1 MIAELSWLTIFIII
15 IIILQRP
22 TKKGHY
28 AVRPG
33 VEGFFI
39 TCDGGREN
47 QARNEA
53 INLLDKVSALLC
65 NTLMCI

>member
-1 MIAELSWLTIFIII
+1 MELSWLTIFIIV

-39 TCDGGREN
+39 TCDGGRES

-53 INLLDKVSALLC
+53 INLFDKVCALLC
-65 NTLMCI
+65 STVMYI

>member
-1 MIAELSWLTIFIII
+1 MELSWLTIFIIV

-39 TCDGGREN
+39 TCDGGKES

-53 INLLDKVSALLC
+53 IYLFVKVWASLHS
-65 NTLMCI
+65 TVMYIF